1 MLLMNA
7 KSLYVINC
15 YLKMTKYKEKLV
27 PFARQVIAV
36 DENEKEIDRY
46 FEEVLIPYLYV
57 YE

>member
-1 MLLMNA
+1 
-7 KSLYVINC
+7 
-15 YLKMTKYKEKLV
+15 MTKYKEKLV

>member
-1 MLLMNA
+1 MLLMSVR
-7 KSLYVINC
+7 SLYAINC

-27 PFARQVIAV
+27 PFTRQVIVV

>member
-1 MLLMNA
+1 MLLTNA
-7 KSLYVINC
+7 KNLQAINWH
-15 YLKMTKYKEKLV
+15 LKMTKYKEKLV
-27 PFARQVIAV
+27 PFTRQVIVV